1 MRPFTKLTVLALAL
15 SLAACS
21 RAVNMRSAE
30 SAGAESYE
38 RAVSQPQA
46 AARPESESLEKVSAE
61 AGSAGRLASYDG
73 PTAAAGDPS
82 LGSTVVLPERKIIR
96 NAELTVELDAPAE
109 AQRKLASLAESFG
122 GYVVAAES
130 QQRDA
135 RGQGAPPA
143 VSVEMRVPAP
153 RFDAAVAE
161 IRALGGRVRQEKIT
175 GRDVTEEY
183 IDLEARLR
191 AQRALEAQFLEIMK
205 RANQVSDAL
214 EVQREL
220 ANVRSEIERV
230 EGRRRFLENQ
240 SSLSTI
246 KVTLQPPAPL
256 VGAQTSG
263 FFANLRRAFGDGL
276 DTAAAIVLGLVT
288 FVVAAAPVAALF
300 GVPTLLLWR
309 FLRRRFPRRAR
320 PAGQTPPAAA
330 ATG

>member
-1 MRPFTKLTVLALAL
+1 MRHFTKLFALTLAF
-15 SLAACS
+15 SLTACS
-21 RAVNMRSAE
+21 RAGSTRPAE
-30 SAGAESYE
+30 SAEVAASRTTESQPQMEADRPATAESY
-38 RAVSQPQA
+38 AKATALPGATGMFTIYTAST
-46 AARPESESLEKVSAE
+46 
-61 AGSAGRLASYDG
+61 GSN
-73 PTAAAGDPS
+73 DPS
-82 LGSTVVLPERKIIR
+82 QGPTVVLPERKIIR

-109 AQRKLASLAESFG
+109 AQRRLASLAESHG
-122 GYVVAAES
+122 GYVVTAES
-130 QQRDA
+130 RQQDA
-135 RGQGAPPA
+135 RGQGAPPS

-205 RANQVSDAL
+205 RAAKVSDAL

-246 KVTLQPPAPL
+246 KVTLQTTAPL
-256 VGAQTSG
+256 VSTQTSG
-263 FFANLRRAFGDGL
+263 FPANLRRAFGDGL
-276 DTAAAIVLGLVT
+276 DTAALIVLGLVEL
-288 FVVAAAPVAALF
+288 VVAAAPVAALF
-300 GVPTLLLWR
+300 GVPLFLLWR

-320 PAGQTPPAAA
+320 HAEQAPAAA
-330 ATG
+330 ATN